1 MNKLLV
7 TLIDTKGNE
16 AQPPMLVANSAT
28 AIRMLQNTL
37 RDENAAE
44 QQFVKIPED
53 FELHACGWFNVT
65 TGKISSLDNEEST
78 IIIELKSLVDKP
90 KMPITATDIPS
101 NKAE

>member
-7 TLIDTKGNE
+7 TLVDKKGKE

-44 QQFVKIPED
+44 HQFVKTPED
-53 FELHACGWFNVT
+53 FELHACGWFDIE
-65 TGKISSLDNEEST
+65 TGKISLLDNEETT
-78 IIIELKSLVDKP
+78 IIIELKALIDKP
-90 KMPITATDIPS
+90 KMPITSTDQPTQI
-101 NKAE
+101 AQ